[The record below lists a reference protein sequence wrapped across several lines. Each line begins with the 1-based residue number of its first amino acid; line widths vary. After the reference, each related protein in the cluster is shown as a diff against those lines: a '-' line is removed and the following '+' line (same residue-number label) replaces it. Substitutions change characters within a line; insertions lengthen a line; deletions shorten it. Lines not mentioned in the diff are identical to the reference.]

1 MKEAR
6 EAKTQKQ
13 MWEVIKKKRRR
24 KIEVNKKIRME
35 EWDNYFRG
43 MLGDS
48 KWGIQSE
55 KSIG

>member
-1 MKEAR
+1 
-6 EAKTQKQ
+6 
-13 MWEVIKKKRRR
+13 MWEAIKKERRR
-24 KIEVNKKIRME
+24 KIEVNKKIRMK

>member
-13 MWEVIKKKRRR
+13 VWEVINKERRK

-35 EWDNYFRG
+35 EWDNYFRR

-48 KWGIQSE
+48 EWG
-55 KSIG
+55 